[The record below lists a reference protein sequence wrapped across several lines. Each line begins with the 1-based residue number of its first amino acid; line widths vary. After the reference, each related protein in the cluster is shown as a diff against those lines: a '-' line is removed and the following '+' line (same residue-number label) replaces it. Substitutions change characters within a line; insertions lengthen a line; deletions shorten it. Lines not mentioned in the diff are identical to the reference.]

1 MVGDIRDEGA
11 LPENH
16 EIFPLNITAISFLE
30 KSGLLYYINQA
41 DCSLIMADP
50 ITFVGPMTYKGVTQF
65 HKTGKMI
72 TIVFTVVGLFSFFAL
87 KMSDIVDTAG
97 NGTEI
102 IKDPGLMHC
111 REYYF
116 NAENIES
123 GIRQIENY
131 FINQLDRKKIDIRN
145 IDRVTEF
152 INEKKG
158 NVHMDWLLK
167 QANMSTKT
175 FERHF
180 SEKIGLTP
188 KLFSRIVRFSHSMK
202 MLDQRKG
209 VFDIIDSCGYVDQ
222 AHFIRE
228 FKNFAGVTPRYYHK
242 GLNLSLIHISE
253 PTRRTPISY

>member
-1 MVGDIRDEGA
+1 MIGDIIDEGD

-16 EIFPLNITAISFLE
+16 DIFPLNITAISFLE
-30 KSGLLYYINQA
+30 KPGQLFYNNQA

-65 HKTGKMI
+65 HTTGKMI
-72 TIVFTVVGLFSFFAL
+72 TIVFTAVGLFSFFAL

-102 IKDPGLMHC
+102 INDPGLMHC
-111 REYYF
+111 REYFF
-116 NAENIES
+116 NAETLES
-123 GIRQIENY
+123 GIRQIEDY
-131 FINQLDRKKIDIRN
+131 FISQLEKKKMDIRS
-145 IDRVTEF
+145 IDHVTEF

-158 NVHMDWLLK
+158 NVNMDWLLK

-180 SEKIGLTP
+180 SEKIGLAP
-188 KLFSRIVRFSHSMK
+188 KLYSRIVRFSHSMK

-209 VFDIIDSCGYVDQ
+209 IFDIIVTCGYTDQ
-222 AHFIRE
+222 AHFIKE
-228 FKNFAGVTPRYYHK
+228 FKNFAGVTPRCCYQ
-242 GLNLSLIHISE
+242 GLNGIPKIFLDNSIRS
-253 PTRRTPISY
+253 

>member
-1 MVGDIRDEGA
+1 MGDIRDEGD

-72 TIVFTVVGLFSFFAL
+72 TIVFTAVGLFSFFAL

-102 IKDPGLMHC
+102 INDSGLMHC

-202 MLDQRKG
+202 MLDQRKE

-222 AHFIRE
+222 AHFIRSS
-228 FKNFAGVTPRYYHK
+228 KILPALHPGITIK
-242 GLNLSLIHISE
+242 D
-253 PTRRTPISY
+253 